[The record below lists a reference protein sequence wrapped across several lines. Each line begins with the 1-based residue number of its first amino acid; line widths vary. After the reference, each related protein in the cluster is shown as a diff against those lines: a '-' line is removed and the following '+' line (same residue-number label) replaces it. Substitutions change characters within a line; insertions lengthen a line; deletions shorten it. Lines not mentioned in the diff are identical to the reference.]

1 MRSTMGTDEEYGVKV
16 RKGKGL
22 KPFYPLIGLILI
34 GAFAAIAY
42 VIGPVVTNALLD
54 SGTLYLED
62 FATQYEPMKLIVSG
76 AVFFAMTLLGA
87 LLFAVAAPKPKRA
100 SANVSERDLDRERKA
115 RNQAELDAK
124 KRRKKVRNE
133 MAKARKKDGK

>member
-1 MRSTMGTDEEYGVKV
+1 MRSTMGTDEEYGVKA
-16 RKGKGL
+16 RSGKGL
-22 KPFYPLIGLILI
+22 RPFYPLIGLILI

-54 SGTLYLED
+54 NGILYLED
-62 FATQYEPMKLIVSG
+62 YGAQYEPMKLIVSG
-76 AVFFAMTLLGA
+76 AVFFAMALLGA
-87 LLFAVAAPKPKRA
+87 LLFAVAAPKSKKPG
-100 SANVSERDLDRERKA
+100 ANVTERDLDRERKA

-133 MAKARKKDGK
+133 MAKARKKGQ